1 MFGGGKMDPKRMSVH
16 RIAAHSYMVALLF
29 LLLGVFCDV
38 LWKPF
43 IFYETLTAPLGMLF
57 LGAGTILIIWA
68 QHASHH
74 FVKENVTPESF
85 SRGPY
90 HFTRNPTHWGLYF
103 LLLGF
108 GLATNALFVIITT
121 VISFFVTKIVFL
133 SREEQLLA
141 TKYGEPYLEYKK
153 SVKF

>member
-1 MFGGGKMDPKRMSVH
+1 MDPKRMSVH

-29 LLLGVFCDV
+29 LLLGVFCDM
-38 LWKPF
+38 LWKPI
-43 IFYETLTAPLGMLF
+43 IFDETLTEPLGMLF
-57 LGAGTILIIWA
+57 LGAGTILILWA

-74 FVKENVTPESF
+74 FVKENITRESF
-85 SRGPY
+85 CRGPY

-103 LLLGF
+103 LLFGF
-108 GLATNALFVIITT
+108 SLTTNAFFVT
-121 VISFFVTKIVFL
+121 VSTIVSFFVTKAIFL
-133 SREEQLLA
+133 KQEEEVLK